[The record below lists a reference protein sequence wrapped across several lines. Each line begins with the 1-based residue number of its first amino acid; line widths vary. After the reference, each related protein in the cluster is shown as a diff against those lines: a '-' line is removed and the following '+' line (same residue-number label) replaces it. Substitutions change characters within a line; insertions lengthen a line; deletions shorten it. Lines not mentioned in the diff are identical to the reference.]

1 MAEDIL
7 LSEDVYSGYRLL
19 EELRK
24 TGFPMEA
31 AFWHQEDDC
40 WRFYIVTPLREPERN
55 ADPFQTLAEV
65 QIRLHAEATAELPF
79 TLHSARLLAPSSEL
93 GHKAAVQQRH
103 FPRMPVMT
111 SPWYYPA
118 ELVLGEP
125 VEA

>member
-7 LSEDVYSGYRLL
+7 LSEDIYSGYRLI

-24 TGFPMEA
+24 SGFPMEA
-31 AFWHQEDDC
+31 AFWLLEDDY
-40 WRFYIVTPLREPERN
+40 WRLYIVSRLREPDSN
-55 ADPFQTLAEV
+55 IDAFQWLAETEV
-65 QIRLHAEATAELPF
+65 RLNQESTPDLPF
-79 TLHSARLLAPSSEL
+79 TLRSARLLAPSSEL
-93 GHKAAVQQRH
+93 GRKAVVQQRH